1 MECFIRKITI
11 DYFSR
16 KPRAL
21 FLFDGLGAALT
32 TFFLYFVLKPY
43 HNSFGMSENIL
54 KYLSVIGL
62 VFCAYSMSCFFLFK
76 DNWTSFLRIIGIGN
90 LLYCILTMTYLFAY
104 YDELTR
110 IGMTYFLAE
119 ILVIM
124 FLVYIELSVANRNRT

>member
-1 MECFIRKITI
+1 MECFITKIPI

-16 KPRAL
+16 KQRAL

-32 TFFLYFVLKPY
+32 TFLLYFVLRPY
-43 HNSFGMSENIL
+43 HNYFGMSENIL

-62 VFCAYSMSCFFLFK
+62 VYCVYSVSCFFLLK
-76 DNWTSFLRIIGIGN
+76 DNWASFLRIIGIGN

-110 IGMTYFLAE
+110 IGMTYFLTE
-119 ILVIM
+119 ILVII
-124 FLVYIELSVANRNRT
+124 FLVYIELSVSNRNRT

>member
-1 MECFIRKITI
+1 MECFITKIPI

-32 TFFLYFVLKPY
+32 TFLLYFVLRPY
-43 HNSFGMSENIL
+43 HNFFGMSENIL
-54 KYLSVIGL
+54 KYLSVISL
-62 VFCAYSMSCFFLFK
+62 VYCVYSVSCFFLLK
-76 DNWTSFLRIIGIGN
+76 DNWASFLRIIGIGN

-110 IGMTYFLAE
+110 IGMTYFLTE
-119 ILVIM
+119 ILFII